1 MKLREEVLEAP
12 DIGDGGCFGPS
23 LFHYGNVDKWTD
35 YMADKGRIGV
45 ILYFNSGA
53 ISDGYRQDTKCK
65 DRLHLLCSVV
75 IQIKGDFHKD
85 SVIAVEPL
93 GPTDSRIIQERGYEQ
108 RLQTRFKNK
117 REHRNYCE
125 ENRGRITFERG
136 GQHFPR

>member
-1 MKLREEVLEAP
+1 MKCTIYSFDRSSTIFTKALKLLPLAETKTFLQA
-12 DIGDGGCFGPS
+12 
-23 LFHYGNVDKWTD
+23 
-35 YMADKGRIGV
+35 
-45 ILYFNSGA
+45 FNSGA